1 MALSQCLRFIL
12 CKISNLQI
20 IKAMF
25 SINYSD
31 IFSKNK
37 KHTGLIYVLYI
48 TLLKLTIL
56 SLFPLG
62 VMHHEPCFH
71 ASSSTSGFLRGRIR
85 KVSSLF
91 FFVFIFFFSF
101 FFIFFNF
108 FIAPYGLPGLVW
120 ALLWVG
126 VLSLGSSSGVK
137 PASQYW

>member
-1 MALSQCLRFIL
+1 
-12 CKISNLQI
+12 
-20 IKAMF
+20 MF

-37 KHTGLIYVLYI
+37 NHTGLIYVLYI

-62 VMHHEPCFH
+62 VMHHEQCFH

-101 FFIFFNF
+101 LFIFFNF
-108 FIAPYGLPGLVW
+108 FIAPYGLPGLVL